1 MIGLPAGQLEEWRAA
16 CQREIEV
23 LTKRHVFD
31 MVVRPRGCRVI
42 KNRWVFDVKPDG
54 RKRARLVAKGFS
66 QVEGK
71 DFDQIFS
78 PVVRFETMRLIL
90 ALAALEG
97 WFLSGLD
104 VRNAYLYGEL
114 EEEIYMEQPEGFHAR
129 GKEGHILRLRRALYG
144 LKQAGLAWW
153 RALKKSME
161 ELGFVNLDSDAGLFK
176 CFDEASQT
184 FIIAVVYV
192 DDAIF
197 LGPSKAAVEMMKKRF
212 MKRWESRDL
221 GS

>member
-1 MIGLPAGQLEEWRAA
+1 MDDSENKIHGSPSEGEEAVVSRLSREGGVSFLSFLVSKAVPVREEKEPKEWTYKDMIGLPAGQLEEWRTA
-16 CQREIEV
+16 CQREIEI

-78 PVVRFETMRLIL
+78 PVVRFETVHLIL

-97 WFLSGLD
+97 WFLSGL
-104 VRNAYLYGEL
+104 
-114 EEEIYMEQPEGFHAR
+114 
-129 GKEGHILRLRRALYG
+129 
-144 LKQAGLAWW
+144 
-153 RALKKSME
+153 
-161 ELGFVNLDSDAGLFK
+161 
-176 CFDEASQT
+176 C
-184 FIIAVVYV
+184 
-192 DDAIF
+192 
-197 LGPSKAAVEMMKKRF
+197 
-212 MKRWESRDL
+212 
-221 GS
+221 